1 MNFTPE
7 EVAKLTGGRLEG
19 GSPARPVTGANPVEL
34 AGAGDLCFID
44 SADKLGLL
52 ESCRAAAVLLPQE
65 AEGRAKPSG
74 DRAYVYVKNPRYA
87 FALVLRELE
96 KEMAAPRRS
105 GRHPSAV
112 VAASASVAP
121 DAWIGPCCVV
131 EDGASVGEGAVLEA
145 GAHVGRGAAV
155 GAGTRLHPRVSLL
168 DRCKVGA
175 RCVIHAGTVIGSDG
189 YGYVRAGG
197 RHEKIPQLGTVEIGD
212 EVEIG
217 ANCAVDRAALDRT
230 VIGPGTKIDNL
241 VHIAHNVK
249 IGSNCLILGQVGI
262 AGSTEIGDNVIISG
276 QSGLSDHLRIGAN
289 SIVMGR
295 TGVIA
300 DLKEGSIVLG
310 PLGRPRREFMR
321 IEATLSKLPEMYAEF
336 KRLKKGA
343 AADDKNN
350 P

>member
-1 MNFTPE
+1 MNFSAE
-7 EVAKLTGGRLEG
+7 QVAAITDGRLESG
-19 GSPARPVTGANPVEL
+19 PAARVVTGINPAEA
-34 AGAGDLCFID
+34 AGPGDICFID
-44 SADKLGLL
+44 SPDKLGLL
-52 ESCRAAAVLLPQE
+52 ENCRAAAVLLPAE
-65 AEGRAKPSG
+65 AEGKVKPPDGRSHI
-74 DRAYVYVKNPRYA
+74 YVKNPRYA
-87 FALVLRELE
+87 FALMLRELE
-96 KEMAAPRRS
+96 KEMAPPRRA

-112 VAASASVAP
+112 VAGSASVAP
-121 DAWIGPCCVV
+121 DAWIGPGCVV
-131 EDGASVGEGAVLEA
+131 EDNASIGEGAILEA
-145 GAHVGRGAAV
+145 GAYVGRGASV

-168 DRCKVGA
+168 DRCKAGA
-175 RCVIHAGTVIGSDG
+175 RCVVHAGTVIGSDG

-212 EVEIG
+212 DVEIG
-217 ANCAVDRAALDRT
+217 ANCTIDRAALDRT
-230 VIGPGTKIDNL
+230 VIGSGTKIDNL

-249 IGSNCLILGQVGI
+249 TGANCLILGQVGI
-262 AGSTEIGDNVIISG
+262 AGSTELGDNVVIAG
-276 QSGLSDHLRIGAN
+276 QSGLSDHLKIGSN

-336 KRLKKGA
+336 KRLKKNA
-343 AADDKNN
+343 AGDDKKN

>member
-1 MNFTPE
+1 MNFSAE
-7 EVAKLTGGRLEG
+7 EIARITGGRLEG
-19 GSPARPVTGANPVEL
+19 GPGLRPVTGINSAEL
-34 AGAGDLCFID
+34 AGPGDLSFVD
-44 SADKLGLL
+44 SAAKLDLL
-52 ESCRAAAVLLPQE
+52 ETCRAAAVLLPQE
-65 AEGRAKPSG
+65 AEGKVKPAA
-74 DRAYVYVKNPRYA
+74 DRAHIYVKNPRYS
-87 FALVLRELE
+87 FALMLRELE

-105 GRHPSAV
+105 GKHPSAV
-112 VAASASVAP
+112 VADSASVAP
-121 DAWIGPCCVV
+121 DAWIGPGCVV

-145 GAHVGRGAAV
+145 GAYVGRSASV
-155 GAGTRLHPRVSLL
+155 GDGTRLHPRVSLL

-175 RCVIHAGTVIGSDG
+175 RCAVHAGTVIGSDG

-197 RHEKIPQLGTVEIGD
+197 KHEKIPQLGTVEIGD
-212 EVEIG
+212 DVEIG
-217 ANCAVDRAALDRT
+217 ANCTIDRAALDRT
-230 VIGPGTKIDNL
+230 VIGHGTKIDNL

-249 IGSNCLILGQVGI
+249 IGDNCLILGQVGI
-262 AGSTEIGDNVIISG
+262 AGSTEIGDNVVVAG
-276 QSGLSDHLRIGAN
+276 QSGISDHLRIGAN

-321 IEATLSKLPEMYAEF
+321 IEATLSKLPEIYAEF

-343 AADDKNN
+343 AGDDKKN

>member
-1 MNFTPE
+1 MNLSPRE
-7 EVAKLTGGRLEG
+7 IAGLTGGRLEAAG
-19 GSPARPVTGANPVEL
+19 DARHVTGVSPAEL
-34 AGAGDLCFID
+34 AGPGDLSFLD
-44 SADKLGLL
+44 SADKLPLL
-52 ESCRAAAVLLPQE
+52 ASCRAAAVLLPAE
-65 AEGRAKPSG
+65 AGGKANPSPG
-74 DRAYVYVKNPRYA
+74 QSLVYVKNPRYA
-87 FALVLRELE
+87 FSLVLRELE
-96 KEMAAPRRS
+96 KELAGPRRS

-112 VAASASVAP
+112 VSDSASIAP
-121 DAWIGPCCVV
+121 DAWIGPGCVV

-145 GAHVGRGAAV
+145 GCYVGRGASV

-168 DRCKVGA
+168 DRCRVGA
-175 RCVIHAGTVIGSDG
+175 RCAVHAGTVIGSDG
-189 YGYVRAGG
+189 YGYVRYGG

-212 EVEIG
+212 DVEIG
-217 ANCAVDRAALDRT
+217 ANCAIDRAALDRT

-249 IGSNCLILGQVGI
+249 IGSHCLILGQVGV

-276 QSGLSDHLRIGAN
+276 QSGLSDHLKIGSN

-336 KRLKKGA
+336 KRLRKNA
-343 AADDKNN
+343 AGDDKKDS
-350 P
+350 

>member
-1 MNFTPE
+1 MN
-7 EVAKLTGGRLEG
+7 LTHGEIARITEGRLEG
-19 GSPARPVTGANPVEL
+19 GAAARPVTGVNPAES
-34 AGAGDLCFID
+34 AGPGDLCFID
-44 SADKLGLL
+44 SPDKLALL
-52 ESCRAAAVLLPQE
+52 DSCRAAAVLLPAE
-65 AEGRAKPSG
+65 AAARTAPSA
-74 DRAYVYVKNPRYA
+74 DRAHIFVKNPRYA
-87 FALVLRELE
+87 FALILRELE
-96 KEMAAPRRS
+96 KEISAPRRS

-112 VAASASVAP
+112 VADSASVAP
-121 DAWIGPCCVV
+121 DAWIGPGCVV

-145 GAHVGRGAAV
+145 GSYVGRGASV
-155 GAGTRLHPRVSLL
+155 GALTRLHPRVSLL
-168 DRCKVGA
+168 ERCRVGA
-175 RCVIHAGTVIGSDG
+175 RCVVHAGTVIGSDG

-197 RHEKIPQLGTVEIGD
+197 RHEKIPQLGIVDIGD
-212 EVEIG
+212 DVEIG
-217 ANCAVDRAALDRT
+217 ANCTIDRAALDRT

-249 IGSNCLILGQVGI
+249 TGANCLILGQAGI
-262 AGSTEIGDNVIISG
+262 AGSTEIGDNVVIAG
-276 QSGLSDHLRIGAN
+276 QSGLSDHLKIGSN

-343 AADDKNN
+343 AGDDKNN

>member
-1 MNFTPE
+1 MNFLPE
-7 EVAKLTGGRLEG
+7 EIAKITGGRLEG
-19 GSPARPVTGANPVEL
+19 GPASRPVTGINPAEA
-34 AGAGDLCFID
+34 AGDGDLCFIE
-44 SADKLGLL
+44 SPDKLGLL
-52 ESCRAAAVLLPQE
+52 ESCRAAAVLLPLE
-65 AEGRAKPSG
+65 AEGKAKPDG
-74 DRAYVYVKNPRYA
+74 GRAHIYVKNPRFA
-87 FALVLRELE
+87 FALMLRELE

-112 VAASASVAP
+112 VADSASVAP
-121 DAWIGPCCVV
+121 DAWIGPGCVV
-131 EDGASVGEGAVLEA
+131 EDGASIGEGAVLEA
-145 GAHVGRGAAV
+145 GCYVGRGASV

-175 RCVIHAGTVIGSDG
+175 RCAIHAGTVIGSDG

-212 EVEIG
+212 DVEIG
-217 ANCAVDRAALDRT
+217 ANCTIDRAALDRT
-230 VIGPGTKIDNL
+230 VIGSGTKIDNL
-241 VHIAHNVK
+241 VHIAHNVRT
-249 IGSNCLILGQVGI
+249 GAHCLILGQVGI
-262 AGSTEIGDNVIISG
+262 AGSTELGDNVVVAG
-276 QSGLSDHLRIGAN
+276 QSGLSDHLKIGSN
-289 SIVMGR
+289 SIIMGR

-336 KRLKKGA
+336 KRLKRGA
-343 AADDKNN
+343 AGDDKKN